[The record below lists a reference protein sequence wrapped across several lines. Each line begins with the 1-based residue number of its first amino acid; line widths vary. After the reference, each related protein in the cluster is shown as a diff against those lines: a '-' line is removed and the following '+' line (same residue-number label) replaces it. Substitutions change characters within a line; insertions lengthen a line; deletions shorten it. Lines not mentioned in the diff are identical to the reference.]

1 MILPQDFTIDRF
13 WAERRTLIGDL
24 YYKHLALF
32 RQYMVYVADYIY
44 ANAVDI
50 EVYNILGGLFLWRWD
65 TLGSFML
72 IWSGYYILH
81 WNVKFTVVSKVD
93 KDL

>member
-1 MILPQDFTIDRF
+1 M
-13 WAERRTLIGDL
+13 LIGDL

-65 TLGSFML
+65 TLCSFRL
-72 IWSGYYILH
+72 ISSGYLY
-81 WNVKFTVVSKVD
+81 
-93 KDL
+93 